1 MENHEKI
8 WNTWKY
14 NCNKK
19 IAYKYKYLV
28 KYRRYRA
35 YISFYL
41 MSQTRWQPCTHPI
54 PFCCTSCHRTMHTNW
69 STMSIKTPNLK
80 YFPSEPNSY
89 LNKQSTK
96 KGTVIQL
103 YVLSHEDQ
111 FTSST
116 SMAAFFTCTLA
127 LSCTKMLVMSVVK
140 VKGTITLD
148 TSWAIIRWYF
158 YKFSFADLRKT
169 CWFRLFRGVVH
180 GRCGWHQSTKKGW
193 TLKVDFNEDKKTK

>member
-19 IAYKYKYLV
+19 IVYKYKYLV

-54 PFCCTSCHRTMHTNW
+54 PFCCTSCRRTMHTNW

-116 SMAAFFTCTLA
+116 SMAAFLHAPWLF
-127 LSCTKMLVMSVVK
+127 LVPK
-140 VKGTITLD
+140 C
-148 TSWAIIRWYF
+148 WWCRWL
-158 YKFSFADLRKT
+158 KLRE
-169 CWFRLFRGVVH
+169 RLR
-180 GRCGWHQSTKKGW
+180 W
-193 TLKVDFNEDKKTK
+193 TPPELL